1 MILIGFSAVR
11 RLSTRK
17 GRNSREVETWVD
29 TFAVMGATR
38 IAAAAAHAADTVSNK
53 PLHQAAHINEHLDNQ
68 MAIIMARAVTSMERA
83 R

>member
-38 IAAAAAHAADTVSNK
+38 IAAAAADAANNTRNK
-53 PLHQAAHINEHLDNQ
+53 PLHQAAHINKHLDKQ
-68 MAIIMARAVTSMERA
+68 MALIQQRL
-83 R
+83 